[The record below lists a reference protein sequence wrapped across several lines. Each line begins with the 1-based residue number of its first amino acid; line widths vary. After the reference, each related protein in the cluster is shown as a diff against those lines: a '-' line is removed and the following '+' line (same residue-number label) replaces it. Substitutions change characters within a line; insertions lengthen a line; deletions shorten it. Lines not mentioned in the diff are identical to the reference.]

1 MVTVAVSLLGLYV
14 PTEHVTP
21 ASELEAIQ
29 VKVGVAEKLL
39 IGVKVSVAV
48 PLAPGLIVRVL
59 GEAPSEKSEAPVVKL
74 NTLDHAAF
82 WPLPEGA
89 RACTS
94 QK

>member
-1 MVTVAVSLLGLYV
+1 VTVAALLLRV

-21 ASELEAIQ
+21 ASALETLQ

-39 IGVKVSVAV
+39 IGVKVTVDV
-48 PLAPGLIVRVL
+48 PPPPGAKVRVL
-59 GEAPSEKSEAPVVKL
+59 GEALSEKSEAPLVKL
-74 NTLDHAAF
+74 DTLDHGPF

-94 QK
+94 Q